1 MNFFLLL
8 GGGSGFAHDGT
19 ESGDKRWGGVEPAKA
34 FSSHEIGTE
43 APGVGGR
50 FRDSRGNEVN
60 GGFGGG
66 GSAALHASGG
76 AGGYSGG
83 GGGPD
88 EGYSGGGGSFAD
100 SRKGRSIDIGVNNS
114 DGGSVKIEYLGP
126 SPELDRT
133 L

>member
-1 MNFFLLL
+1 M
-8 GGGSGFAHDGT
+8 HDGT
-19 ESGDKRWGGVEPAKA
+19 ESGDRRWGGVDPAKA
-34 FSSHEIGTE
+34 FSSHGIGVE

-50 FRDSRGNEVN
+50 FQDSEGKQIN

-66 GSAALHASGG
+66 GSAALHSSGG

-88 EGYSGGGGSFAD
+88 EGYSGGGGSFANAV
-100 SRKGRSIDIGVNNS
+100 KGRSVDIGVNN
-114 DGGSVKIEYLGP
+114 DGAGRVTIEYLGP
-126 SPELDRT
+126 SPELERS